1 MMRSF
6 NMQTDLQSDL
16 DVLDLHDDT
25 EEDLVGSD
33 LHQEAIHTVHHS
45 LKLIGRRRGLPWH
58 VSNQLM
64 VLMGRVSGKEWRPSP
79 DVMVHTTAG
88 TEPLTSFNVAV
99 HGVPELVVEVASQA
113 TWDYDVELKRRI
125 YGRVGIQEYIVF
137 DPTGEFLG
145 VPVRAWHATERG
157 FVSWRPDQDDRL
169 RSEVL
174 DLWFKPEGLL
184 LRIIDRDGTP
194 MPTVDEQ
201 ELRFGEQGL
210 RLAEQQQRIAELEA
224 KLRMLAPRD
233 QA

>member
-6 NMQTDLQSDL
+6 NAQTDLQSDL

-25 EEDLVGSD
+25 EEELVGSD
-33 LHQEAIHTVHHS
+33 LHQEAIVTVYLS
-45 LKLIGRRRGLPWH
+45 LKLVGRRRGLPWH

-88 TEPLTSFNVAV
+88 TEPFTSFNVAT
-99 HGVPELVVEVASQA
+99 HGMPELVVEVASES

-125 YGRVGIQEYIVF
+125 YGRVGVQEYIVF

-145 VPVRAWHATERG
+145 APLRAWHTTKQG
-157 FVSWRPDQDDRL
+157 FVSWRPDQDARL
-169 RSEVL
+169 HSEVL

-184 LRIIDRDGTP
+184 LRVFDRDGTAV
-194 MPTVDEQ
+194 PTFDEQ
-201 ELRFGEQGL
+201 ERRLDEQRLRFD
-210 RLAEQQQRIAELEA
+210 EQQMRITELEA
-224 KLRMLAPRD
+224 KLRALTQPD
-233 QA
+233 